1 MSDGTSTSTSAGS
14 TPAPAPDDG
23 GAGVP
28 DVRFSLQALPAN
40 VALVRQALAGLADS
54 LGVDPARAADMK
66 IAVTEACTN
75 AVVHAYENHDGR
87 LDVAMSVEHERIV
100 LTVRDH
106 GHGLRPLPSEGDGP
120 PLGFGLAL
128 IASLSDEFGIAGG
141 RRGTEVRIAF
151 DLDGSDEAPPLSVQL
166 SRERP
171 AVEEGVALSLAAG
184 DHSAAVL
191 GRVVSLVAARADFS
205 IDRLSDA
212 QIVSDAIAGAAGA
225 HALDRS
231 GVTSVALD
239 EHDAGFDLVIGPL
252 VAGGAQQL
260 VRDTELPGL
269 GCLLER
275 LADELDVEQGP
286 DGGELLRARLNS
298 RT

>member
-1 MSDGTSTSTSAGS
+1 MSEGPSTSTPAGS
-14 TPAPAPDDG
+14 TPTPAHRN
-23 GAGVP
+23 GAGGIP
-28 DVRFSLQALPAN
+28 DVRFTLRALPAN

-75 AVVHAYENHDGR
+75 AVVHAYEDHDGP
-87 LDVAMSVEHERIV
+87 LEVTMAVEHERLVI
-100 LTVRDH
+100 TVRDR
-106 GHGLRPLPSEGDGP
+106 GHGLRPLPSESDGP

-141 RRGTEVRIAF
+141 RHGTEVRIAF
-151 DLDGSDEAPPLSVQL
+151 DLDGDDEAPPLVVQL
-166 SRERP
+166 SHEP
-171 AVEEGVALSLAAG
+171 APPDEGVALALAGG
-184 DHSAAVL
+184 DHAAAVL

-225 HALDRS
+225 HARDDS
-231 GVTSVALD
+231 GTTHVVID
-239 EHDAGFDLVIGPL
+239 ERDGGFDLVIGPL
-252 VAGGAQQL
+252 AAGGGQRL

-275 LADELDVEQGP
+275 LADELDVVP
-286 DGGELLRARLNS
+286 TADGGELLRARLGS
-298 RT
+298 RS